1 MARRGRRSKRR
12 TAARKRAQRAAKKRV
27 SARKAAGKK
36 PSGAKSR
43 SQAKADNRARAQ
55 AAAKKRIASGR
66 TISQTKAANKK
77 KMQDAARERNRK
89 FQAEK
94 AAAAKRRADAAAKKK
109 ADAAAKKAAADKAA
123 AAKKAAEAKKTNDVQ
138 NDTKIASSLSGGT
151 YGGYVETR
159 SGAFVSPEQAQKM
172 LTNPDNFRMSPA
184 DTRYLRES
192 MGLPRAQAADTNLA
206 AAGNMTNLGIRNNE
220 ATAFKQKDPA
230 SYGYPSQSEVD
241 NAALG
246 GGAGFIGRKP
256 TGNPNVMSAD
266 GTFNR
271 PGPGGPEPESDYT
284 SYQSGSYYNQSDTN
298 MNLTNALRSTRN
310 LVTSPARALGINNR
324 LTNML
329 IPKSN
334 EAIQDARDQRGPR
347 PNLRN
352 RGGGGGNKQ
361 MQVTPPPPTRE
372 EVEQQAQAAMP
383 EGTVTPIP
391 EQTQPT
397 ESNMVT
403 PPPRMI
409 DVGGGQQISADN
421 MAEYLASLR
430 GTWDQQSQQYQS
442 QIGQLQGQ
450 IGGYETQVGGLQGQI
465 GTLQGQVGD
474 YQGQIGGLQS
484 DIGGYKTASERQQQL
499 LDQYQMQIGGLQ
511 SDISGYRG
519 RVSEY
524 EKSLGDYR
532 TQVGGLRR
540 DIGDYKTQIGGLQS
554 DIGGYRS
561 QIGSLQ
567 SDIGGYKG
575 QIGELQGDIKGYQG
589 EISGLRG
596 DVLGL
601 RGDISNYQARERKAQ
616 EMQIRDAQRQRVAQS
631 YGLGKK
637 KPKVGGVKTGR
648 IEEEARMYGPRATFN
663 RSGLRISSL
672 NI

>member
-1 MARRGRRSKRR
+1 
-12 TAARKRAQRAAKKRV
+12 
-27 SARKAAGKK
+27 
-36 PSGAKSR
+36 
-43 SQAKADNRARAQ
+43 
-55 AAAKKRIASGR
+55 
-66 TISQTKAANKK
+66 
-77 KMQDAARERNRK
+77 
-89 FQAEK
+89 
-94 AAAAKRRADAAAKKK
+94 
-109 ADAAAKKAAADKAA
+109 
-123 AAKKAAEAKKTNDVQ
+123 AAEAKKKINDVQ
-138 NDTKIASSLSGGT
+138 NDTKIAGITGYGLRPDGVTGEYREGDVFNTGGKSGKDYKYEGVP
-151 YGGYVETR
+151 GKGR
-159 SGAFVSPEQAQKM
+159 FVPVK
-172 LTNPDNFRMSPA
+172 T
-184 DTRYLRES
+184 
-192 MGLPRAQAADTNLA
+192 A
-206 AAGNMTNLGIRNNE
+206 AAGNVTGLGIGE
-220 ATAFKQKDPA
+220 ATP
-230 SYGYPSQSEVD
+230 SGYTPG
-241 NAALG
+241 ALG
-246 GGAGFIGRKP
+246 NYISKELGLDPKTGRELPK
-256 TGNPNVMSAD
+256 GNPNVMSAD

-298 MNLTNALRSTRN
+298 MNPTNFLRSTRN
-310 LVTSPARALGINNR
+310 VITTPARALGINNR

-329 IPKSN
+329 IPKSD

-361 MQVTPPPPTRE
+361 MQVTPPPTRE

-397 ESNMVT
+397 GNNMVT

-450 IGGYETQVGGLQGQI
+450 IGGFETQVGGLQGQI

-474 YQGQIGGLQS
+474 YQGQ
-484 DIGGYKTASERQQQL
+484 IGGYKTASERQQQL

-540 DIGDYKTQIGGLQS
+540 DIG
-554 DIGGYRS
+554 
-561 QIGSLQ
+561 
-567 SDIGGYKG
+567 
-575 QIGELQGDIKGYQG
+575 
-589 EISGLRG
+589 
-596 DVLGL
+596 
-601 RGDISNYQARERKAQ
+601 
-616 EMQIRDAQRQRVAQS
+616 
-631 YGLGKK
+631 
-637 KPKVGGVKTGR
+637 
-648 IEEEARMYGPRATFN
+648 
-663 RSGLRISSL
+663 
-672 NI
+672 

>member
-1 MARRGRRSKRR
+1 
-12 TAARKRAQRAAKKRV
+12 
-27 SARKAAGKK
+27 
-36 PSGAKSR
+36 
-43 SQAKADNRARAQ
+43 
-55 AAAKKRIASGR
+55 
-66 TISQTKAANKK
+66 
-77 KMQDAARERNRK
+77 
-89 FQAEK
+89 
-94 AAAAKRRADAAAKKK
+94 
-109 ADAAAKKAAADKAA
+109 
-123 AAKKAAEAKKTNDVQ
+123 
-138 NDTKIASSLSGGT
+138 
-151 YGGYVETR
+151 
-159 SGAFVSPEQAQKM
+159 
-172 LTNPDNFRMSPA
+172 
-184 DTRYLRES
+184 

-256 TGNPNVMSAD
+256 TGNPNVRSAD

-310 LVTSPARALGINNR
+310 IITTPARALGINNR

-329 IPKSN
+329 IPKSD
-334 EAIQDARDQRGPR
+334 EAIQDARDQRSQYHVGNKPK

-361 MQVTPPPPTRE
+361 IPRAKKLGMPPPPATRE
-372 EVEQQAQAAMP
+372 EVEQQAQEAMP
-383 EGTVTPIP
+383 EGTVTPIS
-391 EQTQPT
+391 EQTATT
-397 ESNMVT
+397 ESNIVT

-430 GTWDQQSQQYQS
+430 GAWDQQSQQYQS

-474 YQGQIGGLQS
+474 YQGQIGG
-484 DIGGYKTASERQQQL
+484 
-499 LDQYQMQIGGLQ
+499 
-511 SDISGYRG
+511 
-519 RVSEY
+519 
-524 EKSLGDYR
+524 
-532 TQVGGLRR
+532 
-540 DIGDYKTQIGGLQS
+540 
-554 DIGGYRS
+554 
-561 QIGSLQ
+561 LQ